1 MALRG
6 AFQRLRTPVGDLDRA
21 RLKDYCA
28 AIPGTTRI
36 ADVQP
41 RQEVTVVGE
50 ITCIRIVPR
59 PDGSPWLEA
68 TISDGS
74 GWLVVMWTGRTHIA
88 GVKPGRCIM
97 VTGRGAP
104 TGPGRRLLM
113 YNPRYELLG

>member
-6 AFQRLRTPVGDLDRA
+6 ALQRLRTSVGDLDRA

-41 RQEVTVVGE
+41 RQEATVVGE

-68 TISDGS
+68 TITDGTGS
-74 GWLVVMWTGRTHIA
+74 IVAMWTGRKRIA
-88 GVKPGRCIM
+88 GVRDGQRVMLAGRPARSTCRRRKR
-97 VTGRGAP
+97 RGAS
-104 TGPGRRLLM
+104 
-113 YNPRYELLG
+113 